1 MKGKYIVGIIVIV
14 GFIVFGAISL
24 KKSLTPYVSFAQA
37 KHNPETVQIIGKI
50 VEGETYYDTLA
61 QNLVF
66 TLTDKNSH
74 EQMKVIYRGVKPG
87 NFDQAVEIVAIGNYK
102 EDAFHSD
109 QLLVKCPSK
118 YQGMEKK

>member
-37 KHNPETVQIIGKI
+37 KGTPETVQIIGKI

-87 NFDQAVEIVAIGNYK
+87 NFDQAVEIVAIGNYQ
-102 EDAFHSD
+102 EGAFHSD

>member
-87 NFDQAVEIVAIGNYK
+87 NFDQAVEIVAIGNYQ
-102 EDAFHSD
+102 EGAFHSD

>member
-1 MKGKYIVGIIVIV
+1 MKGKYIIGIVVIV

-37 KHNPETVQIIGKI
+37 KQSPETVQIIGKV
-50 VEGETYYDTLA
+50 VEGETFYDTLA

-66 TLTDKNSH
+66 NLTDKKSH
-74 EQMKVIYRGVKPG
+74 EQMKVIYHGVKPG

-102 EDAFHSD
+102 SDAFHSD

-118 YQGMEKK
+118 YQGMENK

>member
-1 MKGKYIVGIIVIV
+1 MKGKYVIGIIIIV

-24 KKSLTPYVSFAQA
+24 KKSLTPYVGFAQA
-37 KHNPETVQIIGKI
+37 KNSPETVQIIGKI

-66 TLTDKNSH
+66 TLTDRNTRD
-74 EQMKVIYRGVKPG
+74 QMKIIYQGVKPG
-87 NFDQAVEIVAIGNYK
+87 NFDQAIEIVAIGNYQ
-102 EDAFHSD
+102 EGAFHSD

-118 YQGMEKK
+118 YQGLENK

>member
-1 MKGKYIVGIIVIV
+1 MV

-37 KHNPETVQIIGKI
+37 KQSPETVQIIGKI

-87 NFDQAVEIVAIGNYK
+87 NFDQAVEIVAIGNY
-102 EDAFHSD
+102 EADAFHSD

-118 YQGMEKK
+118 YQGLENK

>member
-1 MKGKYIVGIIVIV
+1 MKGKYIVGIIIIV

-24 KKSLTPYVSFAQA
+24 KKSLTPYVGFAQA
-37 KHNPETVQIIGKI
+37 KKTPETVQIIGKV

-66 TLTDKNSH
+66 SLTDRNSH
-74 EQMKVIYRGVKPG
+74 EQMKVIYHGVKPG

-102 EDAFHSD
+102 GDAFHSD

-118 YQGMEKK
+118 YQGLENK